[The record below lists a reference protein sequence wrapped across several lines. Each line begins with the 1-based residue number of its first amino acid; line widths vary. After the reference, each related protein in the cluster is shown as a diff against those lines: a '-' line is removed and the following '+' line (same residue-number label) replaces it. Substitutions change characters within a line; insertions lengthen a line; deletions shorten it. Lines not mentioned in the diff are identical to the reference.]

1 MKATIAVSVNKGGD
15 VASTELCLRRVLCR
29 LFRNAL
35 NMHEMM
41 KLQKVVFK
49 ISLAV
54 AASTQTPPAELATLF
69 QRRSRQG
76 RRKPLP
82 YVDVVPIAALIIT
95 FGNSFYSR
103 PRTRLKNSA
112 PVRWAVGVRRMAKF
126 VSGFN
131 LHAPTSQQ
139 TTLLLIP
146 ACSLLHGFITRA
158 NVYVFLYKVG

>member
-1 MKATIAVSVNKGGD
+1 MRIEVIVCNISVVFETQCRAVNSAAVKATWRTSVDYVGAIAVSVNKRGD

-41 KLQKVVFK
+41 KLHKVVFK

-54 AASTQTPPAELATLF
+54 AASLQTPPAELATLF

-82 YVDVVPIAALIIT
+82 YALPIAALIIA
-95 FGNSFYSR
+95 FGDSFYSR

-112 PVRWAVGVRRMAKF
+112 PVRWG
-126 VSGFN
+126 
-131 LHAPTSQQ
+131 
-139 TTLLLIP
+139 
-146 ACSLLHGFITRA
+146 
-158 NVYVFLYKVG
+158 